1 MNSQVAM
8 VTNTFLP
15 TVNMFPNLKGSPF
28 DLLPEV
34 PVSSAKRKHLP
45 SLQIYKGAPLEDSLL
60 ITAAAPHLLSHLIIK
75 KKKDSA
81 E

>member
-15 TVNMFPNLKGSPF
+15 TVNMFPNLKGSPL

-34 PVSSAKRKHLP
+34 PVSLCKRKHLP
-45 SLQIYKGAPLEDSLL
+45 PLQIYKGAPLEDS
-60 ITAAAPHLLSHLIIK
+60 PLIIVAGPTYK
-75 KKKDSA
+75 SLLVYIISFNH
-81 E
+81 